1 MSGPTQAPGGTPGG
15 SGSPRRDDDRRAS
28 GDHPSGGQRDADRDG
43 HRDANRGSQGDGQKE
58 SSSGTRGH
66 GGDSSSGGDHISR
79 WEWVTAITGLLLVLG
94 AIGVMLWEGVARDD
108 LPPAFDMQVDSTFT
122 RADGFHVLFRAHNN
136 GDVTA
141 AEVRVRAL
149 LMRGDSAVQ
158 QEDVT
163 FDYLPPRS
171 TRRGAIIFPS
181 RPPGTTIE
189 LRPLGYHQP

>member
-1 MSGPTQAPGGTPGG
+1 MSGPAQLQGRAAGEPDPHQGD
-15 SGSPRRDDDRRAS
+15 RRTADDRGPDRES
-28 GDHPSGGQRDADRDG
+28 GAGGAARGQADRDG
-43 HRDANRGSQGDGQKE
+43 HGDG
-58 SSSGTRGH
+58 RGRDD
-66 GGDSSSGGDHISR
+66 GRGEGNAGSSGGGDEISP

-108 LPPAFDMQVDSTFT
+108 LPPSFEMRVDSTFT
-122 RADGFHVLFRAHNN
+122 RPDGFHVLFRAHNG
-136 GDVTA
+136 GDITA

-149 LMRGDSAVQ
+149 LMRGDSAVM

-171 TRRGAIIFPS
+171 TRRGAVIFPS
-181 RPPGTTIE
+181 RPPQTTIE